1 MERNFPF
8 CVFVRVCVCACV
20 FVLVFVCVWVFV
32 FVCVCDISRRVGKL
46 LAGVQESR
54 RF

>member
-1 MERNFPF
+1 MFV
-8 CVFVRVCVCACV
+8 CVCVCVCVSVCVCVCLRVCVCACV
-20 FVLVFVCVWVFV
+20 M
-32 FVCVCDISRRVGKL
+32 CDISRRVGTL